1 MDSYDNV
8 IRNVTIIKKKKQI
21 TIPITFV
28 NLKQISNLFN
38 LIILRNILEIE
49 VD

>member
-8 IRNVTIIKKKKQI
+8 IRNVTIIKKKQI